1 MKPNLT
7 VQLVAL
13 LGTISSHR
21 PKRSHLVVLM
31 TATAIPS
38 CFFTKQNRRARLTNN
53 DLDGA
58 IDEAVVQHPD
68 I

>member
-7 VQLVAL
+7 VRLVAL

-31 TATAIPS
+31 TATAIQS
-38 CFFTKQNRRARLTNN
+38 RFSTKQNRRARLAKN
-53 DLDGA
+53 DLDAA

>member
-1 MKPNLT
+1 
-7 VQLVAL
+7 
-13 LGTISSHR
+13 
-21 PKRSHLVVLM
+21 M

-38 CFFTKQNRRARLTNN
+38 RFSTKQNRRARLAKN